1 MTSTPRDRDPSNMA
15 SIAANNAFESGLR
28 RDANVTAEDEEMAR
42 RILSRAAWLQHPAP
56 VPAPVAARSRRP
68 TWLPLVAAMV
78 VLLATGF
85 ATARVIDWIV
95 ELRDDNL
102 SLFVKPE
109 ASPPKGAAP
118 HATPQ
123 MIFEAPHPDFVP
135 TEAPPK
141 AHATNHQSASELFR
155 AAGAARAARRT
166 KEAAQLYLRLAR
178 LYPHSAEAEL
188 SHVSLGRL
196 WLDDGKAGKALAA
209 FDAYLRLPDASPM
222 EHEALAGRALALQA
236 LGKPTLELEAWK
248 ALLQKH
254 PDTLLKSRAM
264 VRIHALENAK
274 EP

>member
-42 RILSRAAWLQHPAP
+42 RILSRTAWLQDPAP
-56 VPAPVAARSRRP
+56 VPAPVAVRAKRP
-68 TWLPLVAAMV
+68 TWLPLVAAVV

-85 ATARVIDWIV
+85 ATARVIDWV
-95 ELRDDNL
+95 VGLREEKL
-102 SLFVKPE
+102 RLPVKPE
-109 ASPPKGAAP
+109 ATAPKQAAPQSPPP
-118 HATPQ
+118 
-123 MIFEAPHPDFVP
+123 MVFEAPNADSVP

-141 AHATNHQSASELFR
+141 AHATNHQSASDLFR

-196 WLDDGKAGKALAA
+196 WLDDGKAAKALAA

-236 LGKPTLELEAWK
+236 LGKPRLELEAWK
-248 ALLQKH
+248 ALVQKH

-264 VRIHALENAK
+264 VRIHALENAQ